1 MQIVYQNN
9 RIMITKE
16 FKIVN
21 KTGLHARPAAM
32 LVKTTGKF
40 KSDVRIAKDGYE
52 VNGKSIM
59 GVMTLAAEPGS
70 VIQVTVDGEDEQ
82 EAIAAIEELIRNK
95 FYEE

>member
-1 MQIVYQNN
+1 
-9 RIMITKE
+9 MIQKE
-16 FKIVN
+16 FKITH

-32 LVKTTGKF
+32 LIKTTGKF
-40 KSDVRIAKDGYE
+40 KSDIRIAKDGYE

-82 EAIAAIEELIRNK
+82 EAMKAIEELIKNN
-95 FYEE
+95 FYED

>member
-1 MQIVYQNN
+1 
-9 RIMITKE
+9 MITKE